1 MKKMLPALLAALLFS
16 SSAWAAPLPGGDS
29 DLPVDVTADSMEYS
43 ADKNTVVF
51 HGKVESTRGE
61 FKMWSEKLS
70 LVLKDKNAKDGKAE
84 AKKKSSSMADSAG
97 DLDKIIA
104 EKNVRFKNGTQH
116 GSAEKATYLAR
127 KNILVLEGDPVLHDG
142 ENSIRGNVIR
152 YFLNENRS
160 VVEGSSK
167 KRVHATFSN
176 DKKEK

>member
-1 MKKMLPALLAALLFS
+1 MKKILPALLAALLFS
-16 SSAWAAPLPGGDS
+16 TSAMAAPLPGGDA

-51 HGKVESTRGE
+51 QGKVEAVRGE
-61 FKMWSEKLS
+61 FKMWSDRLS
-70 LVLKDKNAKDGKAE
+70 LILKDKKTKDDKVK
-84 AKKKSSSMADSAG
+84 AKKKTSSMADSAG

-116 GSAEKATYLAR
+116 GTAEKATYFAQ

-167 KRVHATFSN
+167 KRVHAIFSN